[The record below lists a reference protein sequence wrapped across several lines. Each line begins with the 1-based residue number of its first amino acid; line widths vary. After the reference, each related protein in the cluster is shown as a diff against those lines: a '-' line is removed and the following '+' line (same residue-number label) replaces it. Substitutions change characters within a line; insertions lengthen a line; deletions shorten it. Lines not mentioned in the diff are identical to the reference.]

1 MSTHSLFSPLSVTS
15 SSSLSSSSSLPP
27 PALASSSFLLSPKSP
42 MPSSPTPSFTSSSS
56 ESFAVTALNATG
68 QMPSSQHR
76 VLPHKQTFIPMLYR
90 EDVRLE
96 TFSTWWS
103 SSSSSSHAKH
113 QTKYKCQCR
122 HSRRQN
128 NKCTHIERKRRRRS
142 VNKELAAL
150 VGLYYTGYD
159 ELLCCY
165 FCNCIVDNADTTYD
179 CPQENDI
186 VDVFE
191 KHLLQSPECPLM
203 RLCSNQTTRNVEIC
217 RGRLN
222 KLLHQMDDVD
232 GNSDHD
238 DNNNYETSE
247 CESSLPNHQHRQFT
261 DTPPDPSSSSSLS
274 LSLPPV
280 KPVTPVLYDRELLAD
295 ELISDKTPYQN
306 VCLSCRQYVRKS
318 LLKPCRHKPT
328 CYFCSQFLNTCM
340 ICTGKIT
347 KLSIVVKK

>member
-1 MSTHSLFSPLSVTS
+1 
-15 SSSLSSSSSLPP
+15 
-27 PALASSSFLLSPKSP
+27 
-42 MPSSPTPSFTSSSS
+42 
-56 ESFAVTALNATG
+56 
-68 QMPSSQHR
+68 
-76 VLPHKQTFIPMLYR
+76 MLYR

-103 SSSSSSHAKH
+103 SSKTTTPS
-113 QTKYKCQCR
+113 KYHSKQNNQCR
-122 HSRRQN
+122 QSRRLT
-128 NKCTHIERKRRRRS
+128 KCSHLERNRRRRRF

-165 FCNCIVDNADTTYD
+165 FCHCIVDNADTTYD
-179 CPQENDI
+179 YPQENDI

-222 KLLHQMDDVD
+222 KLLYQMENIDNVV
-232 GNSDHD
+232 DHD
-238 DNNNYETSE
+238 DNYRALG
-247 CESSLPNHQHRQFT
+247 CESDLPHQHRHYT
-261 DTPPDPSSSSSLS
+261 DSPPDPSSSSSLS

-280 KPVTPVLYDRELLAD
+280 KPVTPVLYDRDLLAD

-306 VCLSCRQYVRKS
+306 ICLSCRQYVRKS

-328 CYFCSQFLNTCM
+328 CYFCSQFFNTCM

-347 KLSIVVKK
+347 KLSIVKK

>member
-1 MSTHSLFSPLSVTS
+1 
-15 SSSLSSSSSLPP
+15 
-27 PALASSSFLLSPKSP
+27 
-42 MPSSPTPSFTSSSS
+42 
-56 ESFAVTALNATG
+56 
-68 QMPSSQHR
+68 
-76 VLPHKQTFIPMLYR
+76 MLYR

-103 SSSSSSHAKH
+103 SSPLTSR
-113 QTKYKCQCR
+113 TKYQNKQKCQCQQ
-122 HSRRQN
+122 SRRLT
-128 NKCTHIERKRRRRS
+128 KCSHSERKRRRRS

-150 VGLYYTGYD
+150 VGLYYTGHD

-165 FCNCIVDNADTTYD
+165 FCQCIVDNADTTYD
-179 CPQENDI
+179 YPQENDV

-222 KLLHQMDDVD
+222 KLLYQMENIDSNIDHD
-232 GNSDHD
+232 GNYKISQ
-238 DNNNYETSE
+238 
-247 CESSLPNHQHRQFT
+247 CESNLSHKHRQYT
-261 DTPPDPSSSSSLS
+261 DTTLDPSSSSSLS

-280 KPVTPVLYDRELLAD
+280 KPVTPVLYDRDLLAD
-295 ELISDKTPYQN
+295 DLISDKTPYQN
-306 VCLSCRQYVRKS
+306 ICLSCRQYVRKS

-340 ICTGKIT
+340 LCAGKIT
-347 KLSIVVKK
+347 KLSIVVKNK

>member
-1 MSTHSLFSPLSVTS
+1 MSTHSLFSPLPETS
-15 SSSLSSSSSLPP
+15 SSSLLSSLSSSTLLPQ
-27 PALASSSFLLSPKSP
+27 ALTSSSFLLLPESPI
-42 MPSSPTPSFTSSSS
+42 PSSPAPSFTSSSS
-56 ESFAVTALNATG
+56 EFAVTALSETG
-68 QMPSSQHR
+68 EMPSSQHR
-76 VLPHKQTFIPMLYR
+76 VLPHKQAFIPMLYR

-103 SSSSSSHAKH
+103 SSPSSHAKH
-113 QTKYKCQCR
+113 QNIYKCQCR
-122 HSRRQN
+122 HSRREN
-128 NKCTHIERKRRRRS
+128 NKCTCIERKRRRRS

-165 FCNCIVDNADTTYD
+165 FCHCIVDNADTTFD

-232 GNSDHD
+232 GNSDRD
-238 DNNNYETSE
+238 DNYETSE

-261 DTPPDPSSSSSLS
+261 DTPPDPSSTLSLS

-280 KPVTPVLYDRELLAD
+280 KPVTPVLYDRDLLAD
-295 ELISDKTPYQN
+295 ELIDDKTPYQN
-306 VCLSCRQYVRKS
+306 ICLSCRQYVRKS

-347 KLSIVVKK
+347 KLRIVVKK